1 MTHQR
6 SRPRMHRGFR
16 PTLARTLEDFPANAP
31 WMSPMND
38 PRIPPKTWPTPHK
51 NFNSQGSL
59 HYLPKDS
66 QNQLFKNAFRIWPG
80 PPKNLVPFPEES
92 PRDLSRTPKDF
103 AKLPKD
109 SPRHEPRSTKHFA
122 RPSQGFPRQSAEIGP
137 RMWPRFPKHFATN
150 TFPRFLQG
158 S

>member
-1 MTHQR
+1 MHWGVSPNPR
-6 SRPRMHRGFR
+6 KDVARLSSERPMVVTNEC
-16 PTLARTLEDFPANAP
+16 PQDT
-31 WMSPMND
+31 
-38 PRIPPKTWPTPHK
+38 PKIWPTPHK

-150 TFPRFLQG
+150 TFPRALQG